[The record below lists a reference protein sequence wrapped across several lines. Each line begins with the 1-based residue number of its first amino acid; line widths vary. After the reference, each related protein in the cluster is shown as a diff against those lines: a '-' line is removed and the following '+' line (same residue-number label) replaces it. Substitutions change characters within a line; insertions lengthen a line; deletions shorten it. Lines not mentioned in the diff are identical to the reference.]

1 MTKLKLFPKIFMST
15 LLLFMCL
22 IAIIHTGIFYLMP
35 RIYSDMKEAE
45 SVRRIDDLAARLDG
59 QSKEVMMKIAETY
72 TQKHVVNVMLE
83 MDKEEYYFGNTT
95 VIDIGNSEE
104 VKSDLKI
111 ALPQS
116 YQQSEY
122 VISKIR
128 KIKNAM
134 GQSVT
139 LQLMIDVTS
148 IKEARQA
155 TIRSLPYTLVFSIIC
170 SLIFSYIYNRLT
182 VRPIRKMVA
191 VTDEMTHLNR
201 SERYPVKGQDEFN
214 MLGQHINELYESL
227 LATIDSLA
235 EENEY
240 IIQLEEERI
249 TFLRAA
255 SHELKTPLTS
265 LRLVIENMV
274 LNVGPYKDRDKYLN
288 ESLLE
293 KVFSNLLS
301 NAVHVTPD
309 GGKIS
314 LSLIDGRLSVK
325 NQCPPIPPE
334 NLRKVFEPLY
344 RLEQSRNS
352 EFGGSGMGL
361 YIVKFFLGK
370 KGYAFDFQPYEE
382 GVDFWIQF

>member
-201 SERYPVKGQDEFN
+201 SERYPVKG
-214 MLGQHINELYESL
+214 
-227 LATIDSLA
+227 
-235 EENEY
+235 
-240 IIQLEEERI
+240 
-249 TFLRAA
+249 
-255 SHELKTPLTS
+255 
-265 LRLVIENMV
+265 
-274 LNVGPYKDRDKYLN
+274 
-288 ESLLE
+288 
-293 KVFSNLLS
+293 
-301 NAVHVTPD
+301 
-309 GGKIS
+309 
-314 LSLIDGRLSVK
+314 
-325 NQCPPIPPE
+325 
-334 NLRKVFEPLY
+334 
-344 RLEQSRNS
+344 
-352 EFGGSGMGL
+352 
-361 YIVKFFLGK
+361 
-370 KGYAFDFQPYEE
+370 
-382 GVDFWIQF
+382 